1 MAKTRNGWSYKS
13 GEKGRNRVRAFEH
26 PRTGLLFLE
35 LYDAKPGSK
44 SLARKRVALGHRDRK
59 RAKQQADEAASRIG
73 RPNALPPAELT
84 LGELFD
90 NYLREVTPRKGA
102 GKQGHDRCAAALFL
116 SCFGKKR
123 KVRTLSARDVEHY
136 IDERSHGVIR
146 PAGSFVR
153 RPVRSRVV
161 EYDLRFLNAV
171 LNWATVAGDGNGG
184 VLLERNPL
192 KGIRLPKEESPKRPI
207 LRQEEYEALLAVA
220 PRVSWQFELALVLAN
235 ETGHRIS
242 AVAQLRWSDI
252 DLVHAGRERI
262 LWRAEHDKIGF
273 EHETPLTPAAISVL
287 EQARKRELRIGD
299 ACVLTSPTDP
309 EEPCSRHLL
318 RDWWQRAEVLAS
330 LPPMRGRG
338 YHSLR
343 RKFAT
348 EMKDTPLKDLC
359 HLGGWKDGQTI
370 FKCYQ
375 QADEHTMRDALSHR
389 KRFTAAGS

>member
-1 MAKTRNGWSYKS
+1 MAKTHSGWSYKT

-26 PRTGLLFLE
+26 PSSRFLFLE
-35 LYDAKPGSK
+35 FYDPKAGGNS
-44 SLARKRVALGHRDRK
+44 SRRKRVALGHRDRAL
-59 RAKQQADEAASRIG
+59 AKQQADEVASRIG

-102 GKQGHDRCAAALFL
+102 GKQEHDKRAAALFL
-116 SCFGKKR
+116 VCFGRKR
-123 KVRTLSARDVEHY
+123 KVRTLSARDVERY
-136 IDERSHGVIR
+136 IDERSNGHIR
-146 PAGSFVR
+146 PSGSFIR
-153 RPVRSRVV
+153 RPVRSRVI

-171 LNWATVAGDGNGG
+171 LNWATVSGNGNG
-184 VLLERNPL
+184 EVLLERNPL
-192 KGIRLPKEESPKRPI
+192 KGIRLPKEESPRRPI
-207 LRQEEYEALLAVA
+207 VRHEEYEALLAVA
-220 PRVSWQFELALVLAN
+220 SRVSWQFELALVLAN

-242 AVAQLRWSDI
+242 ALAQLRWSDV
-252 DLVHAGRERI
+252 DLAHQRI

-273 EHETPLTPAAISVL
+273 EHETPLTPEAIMAL
-287 EQARKRELRIGD
+287 ETARARELRIGD
-299 ACVLTSPTDP
+299 SWVFPSPTDP
-309 EEPCSRHLL
+309 ERHCSRHLL
-318 RDWWQRAEVLAS
+318 RDWWQRAEKLAE
-330 LPPMRGRG
+330 LPAVRGRG

-375 QADEHTMRDALSHR
+375 QADEGTMRNALSHR
-389 KRFTAAGS
+389 KRITAAGG